1 MFKDVWISKS
11 KKVYVFLFFEC
22 FENMDPFLWNILKFI
37 KYWKWFGEYLI
48 RKKNFWN
55 KKTTCPHVFL
65 ECFKHIKG
73 HLKHCEFSWKLCSF
87 KFENIKF
94 YFKILT
100 NFLIYNLPTVIFQT
114 FEKHFFKDCPHTL
127 WFLISCFCPKV
138 LLQPKERV
146 ILSIKLLCAK
156 YLVVE

>member
-1 MFKDVWISKS
+1 MFWTHGSLLVEYIKVHKKLKMIWWIFD
-11 KKVYVFLFFEC
+11 KKKRL
-22 FENMDPFLWNILKFI
+22 LKQ
-37 KYWKWFGEYLI
+37 K
-48 RKKNFWN
+48 
-55 KKTTCPHVFL
+55 TCPHVFF
-65 ECFKHIKG
+65 ECFKHIKR

-87 KFENIKF
+87 NFENIKF

-100 NFLIYNLPTVIFQT
+100 NFLIYSVPMVIFQT
-114 FEKHFFKDCPHTL
+114 FEKHFFKDYPHTL

-146 ILSIKLLCAK
+146 ILNIKLLCAK